1 MNKILLGIRTTKF
14 DTQTLSLF
22 NYYQSQN
29 IDVVLV
35 VDELNTTVDTGYL
48 PKISINKNVL
58 VKHGLYAEID
68 KLGWLCGDLGL
79 YLMAL
84 AYPNYEGYWFVEDDA
99 LIMHNQLIYFLG
111 KPLLD
116 SLDFCAKSLWNAHNT
131 WKWKSAAET
140 YFNIPVAKKCS
151 FGVIFISNKLLF
163 NVLDSRKQYIREFT
177 EKEYEIFLN
186 DESFLSNFS
195 IKNKYLVC
203 ELGKLYGEEY
213 FSNYKFSTQN
223 HLNFFNLTL
232 SKVDNGFY
240 HPILIK
246 NNSKDYIDRLIHIL
260 KKQKQLGRMYKKQI
274 INQINSNYQEVQK
287 LFIPK
292 ILVVLVYDGGGKD
305 VLFALGNSIKARWV
319 EYVIINLTSEVFFI
333 DDNDDNI
340 AVYQVKTLLDG
351 LKIVEANYFNFDG
364 AWVLNHDL
372 VINLDKSMSLVKQ
385 LELPERNNCHF
396 GYLQMDNYTN
406 INPFYINFD
415 YLMENDSL
423 EFNNAVKING
433 LYMKGNF
440 FLNFIE

>member
-99 LIMHNQLIYFLG
+99 LIMHNQLAYFLG
-111 KPLLD
+111 NPLLEN
-116 SLDFCAKSLWNAHNT
+116 LDFCAKSLWNAHDT
-131 WKWKSAAET
+131 WKWKNAAET
-140 YFNIPVAKKCS
+140 YFNVPVAKKCLFS
-151 FGVIFISNKLLF
+151 IIFISNKLVF
-163 NVLDSRKQYIREFT
+163 DALDSRRRYIKEYT
-177 EKEYEIFLN
+177 EGEYEIFLN
-186 DESFLSNFS
+186 DESFLSNFAS
-195 IKNKYLVC
+195 KNNYLLC
-203 ELGKLYGEEY
+203 ELGELYGEKY
-213 FSNYKFSTQN
+213 LSSYKFTTQN
-223 HLNFFNLTL
+223 HLNFFNITL
-232 SKVDNGFY
+232 SKVENGFY

-292 ILVVLVYDGGGKD
+292 ILVTLVYDGGGGED
-305 VLFALGNSIKARWV
+305 ALLALGNSIKERWA
-319 EYVIINLTSEVFFI
+319 EYVIINLTSEVFSI
-333 DDNDDNI
+333 DNNI

-351 LKIVEANYFNFDG
+351 LKIVETNHANFDG
-364 AWVLNHDL
+364 TWVLNHDL
-372 VINLDKSMSLVKQ
+372 VIDLDKSMSLVKQ
-385 LELPERNNCHF
+385 LELPEKNHCYF
-396 GYLQMDNYTN
+396 GYLQMDNYKN

-415 YLMENDSL
+415 YLMENSNL
-423 EFNNAVKING
+423 EFNNAVKIND
-433 LYMKGNF
+433 LYMSGNF